1 MSAAVGGKKP
11 GDVSL
16 AKIVLGNLLLLLLF
30 TGAGWLF
37 FSPFMAWSIFAGGAV
52 ANGSFLLLKKDLVAL
67 LRGAPDVARG
77 RFFIRYYLRLAAM
90 GAVLFLLVRY
100 RQVQWAGLLLGLSTV
115 PLSIV
120 LVVVAA
126 AKDIYGKKNA

>member
-1 MSAAVGGKKP
+1 MVRTVGKNAG

-16 AKIVLGNLLLLLLF
+16 VRIIQGNLLLLLLF

-37 FSPFMAWSIFAGGAV
+37 FSAFMAWSVFVGGAV

-67 LRGAPDVARG
+67 LRGSPDAARG

-90 GAVLFLLVRY
+90 VAVLFLLIRY
-100 RQVQWAGLLLGLSTV
+100 RQTQWAGLLVGLSTV

-120 LVVVAA
+120 LVVAAA
-126 AKDIYGKKNA
+126 AKDIYGRKRA